1 MDEKERR
8 AEYDKIFE
16 NVEPGERRLID
27 RLIGECVWLECQMLE
42 LKKLP
47 FIRVNPK
54 DPALQ
59 KTTPAAR
66 LYKEYATSYM
76 NGVRLLLN
84 TLRKVESSAQ
94 DELLSRLAEF
104 GDA

>member
-1 MDEKERR
+1 MNSEGRR
-8 AEYDKIFE
+8 LEYETIFQ
-16 NVEPGERRLID
+16 NVEPGERSLVD
-27 RLIGECVWLECQMLE
+27 QLIGECVWLEEQMIE
-42 LKKLP
+42 VKKLP
-47 FIRVNPK
+47 FIRINPK
-54 DPALQ
+54 DPSLQ
-59 KTTPAAR
+59 KATPAAR

-76 NGVRLLLN
+76 NGIRLLLN